1 MARTIAQDYEKKRS
15 IILFKAADAFAML
28 GYHKTSLDYIAH
40 NCKMSKSLIYHYFSS
55 KNEILFNLMESYVKR
70 LAGEV
75 KFVQKQALPPE
86 QALHE
91 IVRRFLL
98 IYDESRAYHI
108 VLLNELKNLPPQKHN
123 KVVKQHDYIIHTLGQ
138 LISKINPKITHN
150 KNLDII
156 LTMILFGA
164 INWTYTW
171 FKPDGPIS
179 TEQFSDIVYNVFV
192 NGINSLE

>member
-15 IILFKAADAFAML
+15 MILFKAADAFATH
-28 GYHKTSLDYIAH
+28 GYHKTSLDYIAQ

-70 LAGEV
+70 LADEV
-75 KFVQKQALPPE
+75 KIVQGQNLPPE
-86 QALHE
+86 RALHD

-108 VLLNELKNLPPQKHN
+108 VLLNELKNLPPQKHD
-123 KVVKQHDYIIHTLGQ
+123 KVVKQQDYIIHAVGQ
-138 LISKINPKITHN
+138 LVSKINPKITQD

-171 FKPDGPIS
+171 FEPKGPIS
-179 TEQFSDIVYNVFV
+179 TEQFSDIVYHVFI
-192 NGINSLE
+192 NGINSLN